1 MQREFIHPDPIRLAS
16 LREDLSRHG
25 YYLFS
30 GLCLRELFRVGKLGH
45 VITPRM
51 VRELRRRGIGL
62 ACSEELRSQD
72 HWAVAYALGGPS
84 LPEGLVEHVR
94 AVNRVPMP
102 RRLGHVLRF
111 MARTDPSPL
120 MS

>member
-1 MQREFIHPDPIRLAS
+1 MQRELIFPDPIRLAS
-16 LREDLSRHG
+16 LREVLSQHG

-72 HWAVAYALGGPS
+72 HWAVAYVLGGPS
-84 LPEGLVEHVR
+84 LPEGLIEHVR
-94 AVNRVPMP
+94 TANRLPMP
-102 RRLGHVLRF
+102 RRFGYVLRF
-111 MARTDPSPL
+111 NARLDPVPHGS
-120 MS
+120 